1 MQLRYTIPNSFTA
14 LSLLLGVSS
23 IVTTQLGDLELAAWI
38 IVWCG
43 LLDVMDGL
51 SARLL
56 KATSNFGAEFDSM
69 ADLVAFGVA
78 PAVLVLN
85 AGLQLGGVEYDTGQ
99 FWVLVVAVAIFV
111 LAGAMR
117 LARFNLISDQPSTGW
132 FAGVPITAAGGGLVS
147 SLVLV
152 LINYPDIA
160 GSLPLHLYLPILM
173 FVLALLMISRLR
185 FPKTGLRKSKLFNAF
200 QIVMIAGVYYCGI
213 TRSWPEFLFA
223 MAIIVMISGII
234 AGRLT
239 RNA

>member
-1 MQLRYTIPNSFTA
+1 M
-14 LSLLLGVSS
+14 
-23 IVTTQLGDLELAAWI
+23 
-38 IVWCG
+38 
-43 LLDVMDGL
+43 
-51 SARLL
+51 
-56 KATSNFGAEFDSM
+56 
-69 ADLVAFGVA
+69 
-78 PAVLVLN
+78 
-85 AGLQLGGVEYDTGQ
+85 
-99 FWVLVVAVAIFV
+99 
-111 LAGAMR
+111 
-117 LARFNLISDQPSTGW
+117 
-132 FAGVPITAAGGGLVS
+132 S